1 MIRALAVLA
10 SLLVAALLAGPA
22 AFAAP
27 VPEVHAVLQTAT
39 QFDDDA
45 GGNADADDP
54 AVWVHP
60 RDRRKT
66 IVAATKKNAGLDV
79 YGLDGA
85 TLQSIAPPPAP
96 GPDDAAGRFNNA
108 DVVAGLLGKGDGK
121 KASDVVVVTDRGRD
135 QLRIYAIDPA
145 GAASPTPITDVTAAD
160 VPFVFSQTQAHF
172 NGQTTAYGLTAI
184 AGPYVAVSQRSRT
197 AVAIVKLIVRRGG
210 AVTYRV
216 VDQISLPASFLLPN
230 GATWTPCEDPGDL
243 PQVEGM
249 VADADRRLLYAGQ
262 EDVGIWRI
270 GFSRSGRFAA
280 RPQLVDRVREFGV
293 PATFDP
299 ATEECVAGAD
309 PGFGGKH
316 ISADVEGLTI
326 YELPH
331 GQGYLL
337 ASSQGDD
344 TFAAYADE
352 GRGRYLGSFHIGDG
366 IVDGVQDS
374 DGAQVVRAAL
384 PGFPTG
390 LLVTQDGDDTPAV
403 IGDDGEPRAATSFKY
418 TPWGDV
424 AKALR
429 LRTAPT

>member
-1 MIRALAVLA
+1 MIRPLAALTALLA
-10 SLLVAALLAGPA
+10 AALLAAP

-27 VPEVHAVLQTAT
+27 VPEIHAVLQTAT

-54 AVWVHP
+54 AIWVHP
-60 RDRRKT
+60 RDRGKT
-66 IVAATKKNAGLDV
+66 IVAGTKKNAGLDV
-79 YGLDGA
+79 YGLDGR

-108 DVVAGLLGKGDGK
+108 DVVTGLLGKGRD
-121 KASDVVVVTDRGRD
+121 AVVVSDRGRD

-145 GAASPTPITDVTAAD
+145 GAAAPTPLTDVTAAD
-160 VPFVFSQTQAHF
+160 VPFVFSKTQTEV
-172 NGQTTAYGLTAI
+172 NDQTTAYGLTAI

-197 AVAIVKLIVRRGG
+197 AVAIIKLLPQRHGG
-210 AVTYRV
+210 LTYRV
-216 VDQISLPASFLLPN
+216 VDQISLPATFPLPN

-249 VADADRRLLYAGQ
+249 VADPDRGILYAGQ

-270 GFSRSGRFAA
+270 AMWHGSRFAG

-293 PATFDP
+293 PSTFDP
-299 ATEECVAGAD
+299 VSEECVAGAD

-326 YELPH
+326 YRLH
-331 GQGYLL
+331 GKGYLL

-366 IVDGVQDS
+366 VVDGVQDS
-374 DGAQVVRAAL
+374 DGAQVVREAL

-403 IGDDGEPRAATSFKY
+403 IGDDGEPRATTSFKF

-424 AKALR
+424 TKALG
-429 LRTAPT
+429 LPTGRADRASTR

>member
-27 VPEVHAVLQTAT
+27 VPEIHAVLQTAT

-60 RDRRKT
+60 RDRRGT
-66 IVAATKKNAGLDV
+66 IVAGTKKNAGLDV
-79 YGLDGA
+79 YGLDGR

-108 DVVAGLLGKGDGK
+108 DVVAGLQGKSRR
-121 KASDVVVVTDRGRD
+121 SDVVVVTDRGRD

-145 GAASPTPITDVTAAD
+145 GAASPAPLADVTASD
-160 VPFVFSQTQAHF
+160 VPFVFSKTQAEV
-172 NGQTTAYGLTAI
+172 NDQTTAYGLTAI
-184 AGPYVAVSQRSRT
+184 AGPYLAVSQRSRT
-197 AVAIVKLIVRRGG
+197 AVAIVKLIVQRNGG
-210 AVTYRV
+210 VTYGV
-216 VDQISLPASFLLPN
+216 VDQISLPASFPLPN

-249 VADADRRLLYAGQ
+249 VADAGRGLLYAGQ

-270 GFSRSGRFAA
+270 GLARNGRCSAP
-280 RPQLVDRVREFGV
+280 PQLVDRVREFGV
-293 PATFDP
+293 PSTFDP
-299 ATEECVAGAD
+299 TTEECVAGAD

-326 YELPH
+326 YDMPH

-374 DGAQVVRAAL
+374 DGAQVVREAL

-390 LLVTQDGDDTPAV
+390 RLVTQDGDDTPAV
-403 IGDDGEPRAATSFKY
+403 IGEDGEPRPTTSFKF
-418 TPWGDV
+418 TAWGDV
-424 AKALR
+424 AKALG
-429 LRTAPT
+429 LRAAPR

>member
-1 MIRALAVLA
+1 MIRALAVPA

-27 VPEVHAVLQTAT
+27 VPEIHAVLQTAT

-45 GGNADADDP
+45 GGKADADDP

-60 RDRRKT
+60 RDRRRT
-66 IVAATKKNAGLDV
+66 IVAGTKKNAGLDV
-79 YGLDGA
+79 YGLDGR

-96 GPDDAAGRFNNA
+96 GPDDSAGRFNNA
-108 DVVAGLLGKGDGK
+108 DVVAGLLGKGKG
-121 KASDVVVVTDRGRD
+121 SDVVVVTDRGRD

-145 GAASPTPITDVTAAD
+145 GAASPAPLTHVTASD
-160 VPFVFSQTQAHF
+160 VPFVFSKTQAEV
-172 NGQTTAYGLTAI
+172 NDQTTAYGLTAI
-184 AGPYVAVSQRSRT
+184 AGPYMAVSQRSRT
-197 AVAIVKLIVRRGG
+197 AVAIVKLIVERHGG
-210 AVTYRV
+210 VTYRV
-216 VDQISLPASFLLPN
+216 VDQISLPASFPLHN

-249 VADADRRLLYAGQ
+249 VADAGRGLLYAGQ

-270 GFSRSGRFAA
+270 GLSRNGRFAG

-293 PATFDP
+293 PSTFDP
-299 ATEECVAGAD
+299 TTEECVAGAD

-326 YELPH
+326 YDLPH

-374 DGAQVVRAAL
+374 DGAQVVREAL

-403 IGDDGEPRAATSFKY
+403 IGDDGEPRPTTSFKF
-418 TPWGDV
+418 TPWGDA
-424 AKALR
+424 AKALG
-429 LRTAPT
+429 LRAAPR

>member
-27 VPEVHAVLQTAT
+27 VPEIHAVLQTAT

-54 AVWVHP
+54 AIWVHP
-60 RDRRKT
+60 RDRRRT
-66 IVAATKKNAGLDV
+66 IVAGTKKNAGLDV
-79 YGLDGA
+79 YGLDGR

-108 DVVAGLLGKGDGK
+108 DVVAGLQGKSRR
-121 KASDVVVVTDRGRD
+121 SDVVVVTDRGRD

-145 GAASPTPITDVTAAD
+145 GAASPAPLADVTASD
-160 VPFVFSQTQAHF
+160 VPFVFSKTQAEV
-172 NGQTTAYGLTAI
+172 NDQTTAYGLTAI
-184 AGPYVAVSQRSRT
+184 AGPYLAVSQRSRT
-197 AVAIVKLIVRRGG
+197 AVAIVKLIVQRNGG
-210 AVTYRV
+210 VTYGV
-216 VDQISLPASFLLPN
+216 VDQISLPASFPLPN

-249 VADADRRLLYAGQ
+249 VADAGRGLLYAGQ

-270 GFSRSGRFAA
+270 GLSRNGRFAG
-280 RPQLVDRVREFGV
+280 RPQLVDRVREFGI
-293 PATFDP
+293 PSTFDP
-299 ATEECVAGAD
+299 TTEECVAGAD

-326 YELPH
+326 YDMPH

-374 DGAQVVRAAL
+374 DGAQVVREAL

-390 LLVTQDGDDTPAV
+390 RLVTQDGDDTPAV
-403 IGDDGEPRAATSFKY
+403 IGEDGEPRPTTSFKF
-418 TPWGDV
+418 TAWGDV
-424 AKALR
+424 AKALG
-429 LRTAPT
+429 LRAAPR